1 MIIVSQDK
9 EKIINFENLVEI
21 YINKDDEEEYY
32 YLRCESVCGLYEDL
46 GKYST
51 EERAKKVLRKMIQFK
66 YVSNKVFEMPAE

>member
-1 MIIVSQDK
+1 MIIISQDRT
-9 EKIINFENLVEI
+9 KIINFENLVEI

-51 EERAKKVLRKMIQFK
+51 EERAKEVLRKIVQFE
-66 YVSNKVFEMPAE
+66 YVSSKAFEMPLV